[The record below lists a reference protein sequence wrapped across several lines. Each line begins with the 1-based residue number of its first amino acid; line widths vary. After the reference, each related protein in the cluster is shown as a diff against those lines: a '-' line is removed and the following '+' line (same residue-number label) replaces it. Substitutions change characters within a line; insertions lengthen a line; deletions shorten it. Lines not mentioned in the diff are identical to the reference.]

1 MAVDR
6 QKHSQAV
13 TLTGLAFAVNILATV
28 VAAGSERPR
37 PEAACVAY
45 DLHIFTLVEDH
56 GLVEDT
62 AAEVL
67 SDAAF
72 RLLEARLACR
82 EGDTKRALDIYD
94 SIISTTFECRPCTA
108 FCCAE
113 CPLHSCH
120 GVFNDLG

>member
-1 MAVDR
+1 MAVHR

-82 EGDTKRALDIYD
+82 KGDTKRALDIYD
-94 SIISTTFECRPCTA
+94 SIHLDHIRMS
-108 FCCAE
+108 
-113 CPLHSCH
+113 PLYR
-120 GVFNDLG
+120 VLLR

>member
-1 MAVDR
+1 MAVHR

-13 TLTGLAFAVNILATV
+13 TLTVGLAFAVNILATV
-28 VAAGSERPR
+28 VAAESERPR
-37 PEAACVAY
+37 PETACVAY

-94 SIISTTFECRPCTA
+94 SIHLDHVRMS
-108 FCCAE
+108 
-113 CPLHSCH
+113 PLYR
-120 GVFNDLG
+120 VLLR

>member
-1 MAVDR
+1 MAVHR

-13 TLTGLAFAVNILATV
+13 TLTVGLAFAVNIIATA
-28 VAAGSERPR
+28 VAAASERPR
-37 PEAACVAY
+37 PETACVAY

-72 RLLEARLACR
+72 RMFEARLACR
-82 EGDTKRALDIYD
+82 EGDTKRALHIYD
-94 SIISTTFECRPCTA
+94 SIYLDSVRMS
-108 FCCAE
+108 
-113 CPLHSCH
+113 PLYH
-120 GVFNDLG
+120 VLLR